1 MVIAKLNREYA
12 LRLIGV
18 GVMMVGICLWSIYDG
33 AVAYPKINATL
44 ESVREELLATNLTVT
59 AWLDR
64 EEDGKTPLDLVFV
77 QKGTT
82 APSKLV
88 KKIGGLKLPKE
99 LANDTAAREKQAK
112 DLRELLEKPI
122 YSAQDL
128 TTQFVQAGITLFLG
142 LLAFGVIAFRATRHY
157 IADEQGL
164 RGTGIGPQPLAY
176 QDIADMDWSR
186 WQDKGI
192 VRLTRSDK
200 QVLTLDGWYYSG
212 ITQIVDEIVAH
223 RPDLAGERAEKQ
235 LENGNLK
242 LET

>member
-18 GVMMVGICLWSIYDG
+18 GAMMVGICLWSIYDG
-33 AVAYPKINATL
+33 AVAYPKINQTM

-59 AWLDR
+59 AWMDR
-64 EEDGKTPLDLVFV
+64 GDDGKTLLDLVFV
-77 QKGTT
+77 QEGAT

-88 KKIGGLKLPKE
+88 KKIGELKLSKE

-112 DLRELLEKPI
+112 DLRELLKKPV
-122 YSAQDL
+122 YAEQDL

-164 RGTGIGPQPLAY
+164 SGTGVGPTPLAY
-176 QDIADMDWSR
+176 QDIASMDWSR

-212 ITQIVDEIVAH
+212 ITQIVDELIKH
-223 RPDLAGERAEKQ
+223 RPDLAQQQPEAAAAVGSGQ
-235 LENGNLK
+235 
-242 LET
+242 